1 MSTSILA
8 QALSSCSITTL
19 WSFGGSRV
27 IYQRYKQSQQI
38 KQHSLHSESERHI
51 GRNGSWRCHSRK
63 CEQPKTMTGKPEI
76 TKSRLGDLVTGLGLM
91 QEEFK
96 IEMQQQRDGLSKTKL
111 ENELNT

>member
-1 MSTSILA
+1 
-8 QALSSCSITTL
+8 
-19 WSFGGSRV
+19 
-27 IYQRYKQSQQI
+27 
-38 KQHSLHSESERHI
+38 
-51 GRNGSWRCHSRK
+51 
-63 CEQPKTMTGKPEI
+63 MTGKSEI

>member
-1 MSTSILA
+1 
-8 QALSSCSITTL
+8 
-19 WSFGGSRV
+19 
-27 IYQRYKQSQQI
+27 
-38 KQHSLHSESERHI
+38 
-51 GRNGSWRCHSRK
+51 
-63 CEQPKTMTGKPEI
+63 MTGKPEI